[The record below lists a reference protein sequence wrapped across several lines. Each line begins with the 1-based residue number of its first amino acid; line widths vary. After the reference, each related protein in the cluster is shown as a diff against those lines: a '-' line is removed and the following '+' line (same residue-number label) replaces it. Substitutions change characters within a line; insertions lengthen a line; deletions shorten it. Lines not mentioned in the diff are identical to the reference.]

1 MNTDFT
7 KEWIASVIVLL
18 LVLITRI
25 VVSKLVRRY
34 AKSSQI
40 IEKRA
45 NLVIK
50 YLHILLSIL
59 MVIAFVLI
67 WGVDKKAIFLT
78 VSSITTVVGVA
89 MFATWSILS
98 NITAGVILF
107 FFFPFRIGDTIKIH
121 DKDFPVEGE
130 ILDVRKSS
138 EYLSEHVV
146 DVENA
151 PLDFIN
157 DSMLKINKDKTYFV
171 HCAGGYRSMIFNSTL
186 RARGYDNLIDVNGGF
201 KAIKE
206 SEKFDLTEYV
216 CPTTLL

>member
-1 MNTDFT
+1 MNTNFT
-7 KEWIASVIVLL
+7 KEWIVSVIVLL

-59 MVIAFVLI
+59 MVIALVII

-121 DKDFPVEGE
+121 DKDFPIEAEIDDINAFHVLLITAEGE
-130 ILDVRKSS
+130 
-138 EYLSEHVV
+138 
-146 DVENA
+146 
-151 PLDFIN
+151 
-157 DSMLKINKDKTYFV
+157 KITYP
-171 HCAGGYRSMIFNSTL
+171 N
-186 RARGYDNLIDVNGGF
+186 NL
-201 KAIKE
+201 
-206 SEKFDLTEYV
+206 
-216 CPTTLL
+216 LLQKGISICKRQHD